1 MSKAVQPTGS
11 QHDCEIGEQNPMS
24 RKNDPLISLVV
35 ACLDPLPELQYD
47 GGEHPVITESIVYA
61 VQAPRDRDRGLASAL
76 SPLLPRPS
84 RALSS
89 AMSPPLARPALS

>member
-61 VQAPRDRDRGLASAL
+61 VQAPRDRCAARCGSSSIDASDL
-76 SPLLPRPS
+76 SEN
-84 RALSS
+84 ANF
-89 AMSPPLARPALS
+89 